1 MLLAWLALLAAHA
14 QDSQRAAAAKQGRLQ
29 NVTVATSTRSSVRRK
44 RTVVTS
50 TKVCS
55 AVEVVHATVSARR
68 QSSASTYASVVS
80 QCHKL
85 HPDVFWECGR
95 PREWLQV
102 SACDKRAP
110 ASLEGAYFS
119 FRCEGSTPRANERC
133 SSSSADSLHVAVM
146 QAHRPCTD
154 HAFVAKIRDAYVAD
168 NRVHQ
173 AVPGTVFTDNFVF
186 RWQAYV
192 RDVPDGSPSEWPDP
206 PKVHSYACLASG
218 VPATVCACRPRSACG
233 SCLSSCGHLNLA
245 WVLAQTN
252 AGTQR
257 WTRMEVARRGAPAHA
272 ALVCR

>member
-14 QDSQRAAAAKQGRLQ
+14 QDSQRAAAAKQGGVQ

-68 QSSASTYASVVS
+68 QSSASTYAPVVS

-85 HPDVFWECGR
+85 QPDVFWECGR

-133 SSSSADSLHVAVM
+133 SSSSADSLPVAVM

-154 HAFVAKIRDAYVAD
+154 HAFVAKIRDAQMAALALEKVA
-168 NRVHQ
+168 
-173 AVPGTVFTDNFVF
+173 
-186 RWQAYV
+186 
-192 RDVPDGSPSEWPDP
+192 
-206 PKVHSYACLASG
+206 YA
-218 VPATVCACRPRSACG
+218 
-233 SCLSSCGHLNLA
+233 
-245 WVLAQTN
+245 TN
-252 AGTQR
+252 ADH
-257 WTRMEVARRGAPAHA
+257 GAGCNIHPPAKQFCGERLGNSA
-272 ALVCR
+272 LALVYGRDISWKSPTFASATRTATGVRVEFNDLVGDLQLRAEAKALLVGDVNWKSVAGAV